1 MGVFSMQ
8 NIKKQTAISSL
19 DFNNL
24 RKLMDALINLKKI
37 DDLDSLDADYS
48 FEWQEDANEM
58 IDGINKYVEQTLA
71 SLEAESYQNAHC
83 SLTSLRIR
91 LQNLNGTIDGIT
103 NDVILMNC
111 DNEEFTWPP
120 LNEDCRI
127 LEWWRNP

>member
-1 MGVFSMQ
+1 MQ
-8 NIKKQTAISSL
+8 NIKKQATISSL

-37 DDLDSLDADYS
+37 DDLDALDADYS
-48 FEWQEDANEM
+48 FEWQEDTDEM

-120 LNEDCRI
+120 LNEDCRL
-127 LEWWRNP
+127 LE

>member
-1 MGVFSMQ
+1 MQ
-8 NIKKQTAISSL
+8 NIKKQTTISSL

-24 RKLMDALINLKKI
+24 RKLMDALINLKRV

-58 IDGINKYVEQTLA
+58 INGINKYVEQTLA
-71 SLEAESYQNAHC
+71 SLEAESYQNAFC

-103 NDVILMNC
+103 NDAILMNC

-127 LEWWRNP
+127 LE

>member
-1 MGVFSMQ
+1 MQ
-8 NIKKQTAISSL
+8 KIKNQTTISSL

-58 IDGINKYVEQTLA
+58 IDDINKYVEQTLA
-71 SLEAESYQNAHC
+71 SLEVESYPNAHC

-91 LQNLNGTIDGIT
+91 LQGLRGTIEGIT
-103 NDVILMNC
+103 NDASLMNC

-120 LNEDCRI
+120 LNEDCRL
-127 LEWWRNP
+127 LE

>member
-1 MGVFSMQ
+1 MQ
-8 NIKKQTAISSL
+8 NIKKQTTISSL

-58 IDGINKYVEQTLA
+58 INGINKYVEQTLA

-91 LQNLNGTIDGIT
+91 LQDLRGTINGIT
-103 NDVILMNC
+103 NDASLMNC
-111 DNEEFTWPP
+111 DNAEFTWP
-120 LNEDCRI
+120 LLTEECRL
-127 LEWWRNP
+127 LE

>member
-1 MGVFSMQ
+1 
-8 NIKKQTAISSL
+8 
-19 DFNNL
+19 
-24 RKLMDALINLKKI
+24 MDALINLKKI

-91 LQNLNGTIDGIT
+91 LQDLRGTINGIT
-103 NDVILMNC
+103 NDASLMNC
-111 DNEEFTWPP
+111 DNAEFTWP
-120 LNEDCRI
+120 LLTEEYRL
-127 LEWWRNP
+127 LE

>member
-1 MGVFSMQ
+1 MGIFSMQ

-83 SLTSLRIR
+83 SLTSLRIC

-127 LEWWRNP
+127 LE

>member
-8 NIKKQTAISSL
+8 NIKKQTTISSL

-71 SLEAESYQNAHC
+71 ILESESYQHAHC

-91 LQNLNGTIDGIT
+91 LQELSGKVDG
-103 NDVILMNC
+103 
-111 DNEEFTWPP
+111 
-120 LNEDCRI
+120 
-127 LEWWRNP
+127 LEIPKEMKHANFWK

>member
-1 MGVFSMQ
+1 MQ
-8 NIKKQTAISSL
+8 NIKKQTTISSL

-24 RKLMDALINLKKI
+24 RKLMDALINLKRV

-58 IDGINKYVEQTLA
+58 INGINKYVEQTLA
-71 SLEAESYQNAHC
+71 SLEAESYQNAFC

-103 NDVILMNC
+103 NDAILMNC
-111 DNEEFTWPP
+111 DNEEFTWP
-120 LNEDCRI
+120 LLIEDCRL
-127 LEWWRNP
+127 LE